1 MTSKYIRQYQ
11 EELDQLKDLGNFRS
25 LKKISDN
32 DFKVNLS
39 SNDYLGVS
47 KKNIP
52 RPKGNSFGSG
62 SSRLLTGNFKEYE
75 LLESELE
82 SLYGSPALFFNS
94 GYHANIGILSAL
106 ADKGDLILSDKLNH
120 ASIIDGVRLANS
132 AFIRFKH
139 LDYSHLERILK
150 NKRKHFNRVFI
161 VSESIFSMDGDEANL
176 NRLIELKKHFN
187 CILYLDEAHA
197 LGVRGRRGLGLS
209 EEKNCISDIDLLVGT
224 FGKAM
229 NSIGAYV
236 ICNTILKDY
245 LINKMRSLIFTT
257 ALPPIVVSWNYS
269 MLRTIVK
276 MNLEREHL
284 MDISDKLRNALIA
297 NKLNTSGSS
306 NIVPVQIGDS
316 QKCVKLAEFLQSKG
330 FLIFPIRPPA
340 VPVNTARL
348 RLSVCADM
356 NWEELQELPILIKE
370 YCDNESNKI

>member
-276 MNLEREHL
+276 MNLDREHL